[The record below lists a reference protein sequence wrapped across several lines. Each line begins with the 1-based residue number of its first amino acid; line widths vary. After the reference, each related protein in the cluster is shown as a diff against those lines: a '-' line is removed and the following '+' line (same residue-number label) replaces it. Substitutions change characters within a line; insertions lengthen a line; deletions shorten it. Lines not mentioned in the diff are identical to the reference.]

1 MYSVYNLDDSTFNF
15 EKEYKKALI
24 ASIKLLD
31 ESDNEVIY
39 NNDLIISYIESIK
52 TFNQELNGLIVYSN
66 SKINSLVFNNE
77 DQILR
82 FVEKLKKLLNLL
94 ENNILITGEKI
105 KSNLNV
111 SKNIWDLFTNEII
124 KLDELIDKIDDVLI
138 NKSVDPYV
146 YKQISLASSVKKIET
161 SSIFNLI
168 QKFYNL
174 VNNNL
179 KPLLDK
185 IFLNYN
191 QTIEGDKLLSGNGLM
206 GDGLYVNDFK
216 YFLNQSYE
224 KNRDQFYK
232 DWEYIPQYSDLRT
245 AIYKNK
251 NTNEIVVSNRGTY
264 DLKDVGTDI
273 KAFLDK
279 KDNRLKSYK
288 NLISRI
294 KKDYPNSYIIS
305 IGHSLGGLVARQ
317 DASVDEILTF
327 NKPTMLRELFKEQ
340 PKNQYEVRST
350 NDPVSILSKYKLN
363 RRNRGN
369 NITFD
374 SQSNN
379 PLKAHS
385 LSSLDNLPDTEYIG
399 NPNK

>member
-1 MYSVYNLDDSTFNF
+1 MYSVYNIDDSKYNF
-15 EKEYKKALI
+15 EKDYKRALI
-24 ASIKLLD
+24 ASIKLLGEKEGD
-31 ESDNEVIY
+31 INDNNDSIIFLTKKLKLLNVDLVKLEALSTTRFNNLQFLSEEILIQFIQLLKKILNILENDILLESKKLLENINVSKEIWDNFNREIDKFYNSIEILKEVIY
-39 NNDLIISYIESIK
+39 NKYKRGIIVPRNLQGLNINDVK
-52 TFNQELNGLIVYSN
+52 
-66 SKINSLVFNNE
+66 
-77 DQILR
+77 
-82 FVEKLKKLLNLL
+82 
-94 ENNILITGEKI
+94 
-105 KSNLNV
+105 
-111 SKNIWDLFTNEII
+111 
-124 KLDELIDKIDDVLI
+124 ELIEKFFKVINDDIYPLI
-138 NKSVDPYV
+138 E
-146 YKQISLASSVKKIET
+146 QIYS
-161 SSIFNLI
+161 
-168 QKFYNL
+168 
-174 VNNNL
+174 
-179 KPLLDK
+179 
-185 IFLNYN
+185 NYN
-191 QTIEGDKLLSGNGLM
+191 QTVEGDRLLGNGLY

-224 KNRDQFYK
+224 KKRDQIYK
-232 DWEYIPQYSDLRT
+232 DWVYLPQYSDLRT

-273 KAFLDK
+273 KAFLDN

-294 KKDYPNSYIIS
+294 KNDYPNSYIIS

-317 DASVDEILTF
+317 DPSVDEILTF
-327 NKPTMLRELFKEQ
+327 NKPTMLREMFRKQ

-350 NDPVSILSKYKLN
+350 NDPVSILSKYKLY

-374 SQSNN
+374 SQTNN